1 LKVVLKTCDQPR
13 LALRSDEIGSQGQ
26 PASRIAYF
34 SELRF
39 RSVSWLGGLSI
50 FIKYHSDEIDISAA
64 FPSRPR
70 IATRSNSNP
79 TTVARA
85 EISPL
90 YSRAAATDFHR
101 LPVRGVSVLWT
112 ALHLL
117 HLAACGIW
125 LPSSAIVQK
134 LSAG

>member
-1 LKVVLKTCDQPR
+1 
-13 LALRSDEIGSQGQ
+13 
-26 PASRIAYF
+26 
-34 SELRF
+34 LRF
-39 RSVSWLGGLSI
+39 RSVSWLGGLPI
-50 FIKYHSDEIDISAA
+50 FIKHHSEEMDISAA
-64 FPSRPR
+64 FPSLLR
-70 IATRSNSNP
+70 IAIPCNPKP

-85 EISPL
+85 ENSPL

-125 LPSSAIVQK
+125 LPSSAMLKKICPR
-134 LSAG
+134 